1 MSTKLA
7 YKYLIFLFLD
17 IPQTF
22 NVTTLQYSSL
32 RNTRQVIDRSLAYLT
47 RVWMVSSQSSNPF
60 DLFFCF
66 ESEKP
71 KKQRKIRGENK

>member
-47 RVWMVSSQSSNPF
+47 RV
-60 DLFFCF
+60 
-66 ESEKP
+66 
-71 KKQRKIRGENK
+71 